1 MISLVKNMPD
11 FRDETAEG
19 IRIKSLY
26 ECYGDDDSLLFW
38 NQDEGR
44 AFISMADGNMTLY
57 TPDADYEEL
66 KEFCEV
72 LSPVSIFGRY
82 DTLCRLGRT
91 PGERINVMSR
101 VCDLET
107 GENGDSLSSKEI
119 YELLSVEG
127 LELPEYPFFAV
138 DFCRRFNRGAAQYF
152 AIKEKCAAVSINA
165 GDLALLQGI
174 ASHQKGFGK
183 IALEGIIKKNRGR
196 RLFVCCRD
204 SVKEFY
210 KKSGFSF
217 EYSAGY
223 WMKEK

>member
-1 MISLVKNMPD
+1 MISLVKDMPD
-11 FRDETAEG
+11 FGDETAEG

-26 ECYGDDDSLLFW
+26 ECYRDYDSLLFW
-38 NQDEGR
+38 IQDEGR

-66 KEFCEV
+66 KEFCAV
-72 LSPVSIFGRY
+72 LSPASIFGRY
-82 DTLCRLGRT
+82 DTLCRLDRT

-101 VCDLET
+101 VCDLEK

-138 DFCRRFNRGAAQYF
+138 DFCHRLNRGAAQYF
-152 AIKEKCAAVSINA
+152 AIKEKCAAVSINT
-165 GDLALLQGI
+165 GDLALLQGV
-174 ASHQKGFGK
+174 ASHQKGYGK
-183 IALEGIIKKNRGR
+183 IALEGIIKENRGR

-210 KKSGFSF
+210 EKSGFSF

-223 WMKEK
+223 WMK